1 MLRAGKLKSGESL
14 KNGALCRAMQSAV
27 SCGGDVQIS
36 AFVKRKR
43 GKKEKYIFCAG
54 LEICV
59 QRVYTKQAQ
68 PKMLCLDAE
77 WIHNM
82 LIDAQ
87 TLQNKKE
94 WLAV

>member
-1 MLRAGKLKSGESL
+1 MLWAEKLKGGENL
-14 KNGALCRAMQSAV
+14 QNGALCRAMQSTV

-43 GKKEKYIFCAG
+43 GKKVKYIFCAG
-54 LEICV
+54 LEICA

-68 PKMLCLDAE
+68 PKMLCLDVE
-77 WIHNM
+77 WVHNM